1 MAKLLKKP
9 LKLALV
15 QLAAGA
21 DKTANLARA
30 RAKVLEAT
38 SNGANIV
45 VLPECFNS
53 PYGCKYF
60 PKYAE
65 TLLPS
70 PPTKEQSPSFH
81 TLSELAKETKTYLV
95 GGSIPEYGEETK
107 KWYNTSLTFDP
118 HGKLLATHRKVHLF
132 DIDIPGKIT
141 FRESDVLSPGNKV
154 TIIDLPEYGKIAV
167 AICYD
172 IRFPELAMIAARKGA
187 FLLLYPGAFN
197 LTTGALHWELQ
208 ARARAVD
215 NQVYVGL
222 CSPAR
227 DMDADYNAWGHSMV
241 VDPNAEIISQTE
253 EKEDIVYAELHGD
266 KIAEI
271 RKNIPI
277 YTQRR
282 FDVYPDSRHTRAA
295 ATGTAIAD
303 ELEVPSQRLKIL
315 LMLLRARHHCTHPC
329 YHLYIRH
336 IHVLTSSPFPFS
348 TSLSCRLGPRC
359 PSRSLSIA
367 LLIAVLFSAG
377 FHLRKP
383 LLWRRIRPLHLYSLA
398 KSGY

>member
-15 QLAAGA
+15 QLATGS
-21 DKTANLARA
+21 DKSANLARA
-30 RAKVLEAT
+30 RSKVLEAA
-38 SNGANIV
+38 SNGANLV

-53 PYGCKYF
+53 PYGTKYF

-81 TLSELAKETKTYLV
+81 ALSELAKEAQAYLV
-95 GGSIPEYGEETK
+95 GGSIPEYWEETK
-107 KWYNTSLTFDP
+107 KYYNTSLTFDP
-118 HGKLLATHRKVHLF
+118 SGKLLATHRKVHMF
-132 DIDIPGKIT
+132 DIDIPGKIK
-141 FRESDVLSPGNKV
+141 FVESEVLSPGNKV
-154 TIIDLPEYGKIAV
+154 TLLDLPEYGKIAI

-197 LTTGALHWELQ
+197 MTTGKMHWELQ

-215 NQVYVGL
+215 NQVYVAL

-241 VDPNAEIISQTE
+241 VNPNAEVMDE
-253 EKEDIVYAELHGD
+253 LDEKEGIAYAELNGE
-266 KIAEI
+266 KIEET
-271 RKNIPI
+271 RKGIPI

-282 FDVYPDSRHTRAA
+282 FDVYPDVSE
-295 ATGTAIAD
+295 GKVKY
-303 ELEVPSQRLKIL
+303 EE
-315 LMLLRARHHCTHPC
+315 
-329 YHLYIRH
+329 
-336 IHVLTSSPFPFS
+336 
-348 TSLSCRLGPRC
+348 
-359 PSRSLSIA
+359 
-367 LLIAVLFSAG
+367 
-377 FHLRKP
+377 
-383 LLWRRIRPLHLYSLA
+383 
-398 KSGY
+398 